1 MAKEIKFQGTELD
14 ANTQRAIATNVL
26 IEGQR
31 PLLWWRR
38 QANDLHNK
46 FMREIRT
53 SLENGESTAQAAVRL
68 TGGTVNGVEVSGIL
82 KTTKNNANT
91 LARTAL
97 NKITNEARIQSFE
110 ANADVVKAMKQI
122 STLDNKT
129 SNICIAYDGQVWAN
143 TPGKEP
149 IPPSTLPFNGG
160 PPRHFNCRSTL
171 VPVLKSWEELG
182 IDAKELSAST
192 RASMDGQVP
201 EDTTFDDFLKKKG
214 TTFQNKILGVTKAK
228 LWRAGKITLRQLVDF
243 RGNPLTDE
251 QLLALAQKKR
261 AVTRAATRTDEQL
274 LALAQK
280 KRAVT
285 RAATRTAAG
294 TTTKKPAKFGVE
306 GEPATA
312 KPWQATSWDDSPGYV
327 RTTIADTAPLKEVTG
342 KKGGAYFKPGSSA
355 VNMDADMRPRQLRDR
370 STWRHEYGHHL
381 DREFARQLSDG
392 ARKKGR
398 NHVSAQGDFLKA
410 FAADTRSVNKGAGGR
425 TPSVAFE
432 NSSSAFQKHVKGA
445 QSGGTEYLNNQFKKH
460 GLTYRGMRDL
470 HRKHMDATVDSPN
483 DVIMRN
489 KMAMLLAAIDT
500 GNAQFYI
507 NQVWETAQYFKSGIS
522 GHISDYY
529 GAITQNRVGYGHSA
543 GYYKVGMHKRTTEAF
558 ANATTMIGAES
569 GWAKVI
575 RALGHDKFFNQVDDI
590 LKNGGKI

>member
-228 LWRAGKITLRQLVDF
+228 LWRDGKITLRQLVDF

-261 AVTRAATRTDEQL
+261 AVTRAATRTVTPEARAAAAKTEAKTAAANTAERAAAAAENTAGTAAQR
-274 LALAQK
+274 AEAAEERAAAAQK
-280 KRAVT
+280 TARSEK
-285 RAATRTAAG
+285 TAAA
-294 TTTKKPAKFGVE
+294 KK
-306 GEPATA
+306 TA
-312 KPWQATSWDDSPGYV
+312 KTAAAAAKTAKTLAEAAAAV
-327 RTTIADTAPLKEVTG
+327 AITAIAAAE
-342 KKGGAYFKPGSSA
+342 A
-355 VNMDADMRPRQLRDR
+355 
-370 STWRHEYGHHL
+370 
-381 DREFARQLSDG
+381 
-392 ARKKGR
+392 
-398 NHVSAQGDFLKA
+398 
-410 FAADTRSVNKGAGGR
+410 AAD
-425 TPSVAFE
+425 E
-432 NSSSAFQKHVKGA
+432 
-445 QSGGTEYLNNQFKKH
+445 
-460 GLTYRGMRDL
+460 
-470 HRKHMDATVDSPN
+470 
-483 DVIMRN
+483 I
-489 KMAMLLAAIDT
+489 
-500 GNAQFYI
+500 
-507 NQVWETAQYFKSGIS
+507 
-522 GHISDYY
+522 
-529 GAITQNRVGYGHSA
+529 
-543 GYYKVGMHKRTTEAF
+543 
-558 ANATTMIGAES
+558 
-569 GWAKVI
+569 
-575 RALGHDKFFNQVDDI
+575 
-590 LKNGGKI
+590 